1 MAIQW
6 TDAVLNAQAAG
17 SWSLPDEVVA
27 ATDDPGVDGTANNI
41 SGSSTAISWTTAG
54 DEGPLGASQPA
65 TVGKSYAAPSMTLAS
80 DATWLLF
87 KSGGTFQGRYQLAAS
102 APAGTF
108 QPSLALT
115 A

>member
-1 MAIQW
+1 VAIQW
-6 TDAVLNAQAAG
+6 TDAVLNAQADYMAT
-17 SWSLPDEVVA
+17 LVDEVIA
-27 ATDDPGVDGTANNI
+27 ATGDPGVDGTANNI
-41 SGSSTAISWTTAG
+41 AGSSTAVSWSAAG
-54 DEGPLGASQPA
+54 AEGPLGASQPA
-65 TVGKSYAAPSMTLAS
+65 TAGKAYAAPSMTLGS

-87 KSGGTFQGRYQLAAS
+87 KGGGVYRGRYQLSAA

>member
-1 MAIQW
+1 VAIQW

-17 SWSLPDEVVA
+17 SWSLPDTVKA
-27 ATDDPGVDGTANNI
+27 HTGDPGAAGTANVV
-41 SGSSTAISWTTAG
+41 SGSDTALTWETPG
-54 DEGPLGASQPA
+54 VEGPLGASQPA
-65 TVGKSYAAPSMTLAS
+65 TAGKSYAAPSITLAD
-80 DATWLLF
+80 DATWLSF
-87 KSGGTFQGRYQLAAS
+87 WDGATFQGRVQLAAA